1 MTRGERMSPVDTTW
15 LRMDRP
21 NNPMVIVG
29 VIKLAGPV
37 DPTELA
43 RILAERLL
51 VYRRFSQKAVHVAG
65 GMSWVD
71 DSRFDVTRHIHHVR
85 LPGAGG
91 DAELE
96 RFVGELASTP
106 LDRSIPL
113 WQYHIVEDFEGGAA
127 VVVRIH
133 HAIADGIA
141 LIGVMLS
148 LTDDLHGMDEP
159 AADWTARGEGDHG
172 EWWSSLFA
180 PIGRVVKMGSKLS
193 GRVLKSAGGHGS
205 RASRALGLA
214 KDGAGVVGE
223 LAGLLFMPNDSKTP
237 LKGVP
242 HGKKKVAWAE
252 PLPLDEV
259 KAVAHARGCS
269 VNDVL
274 MSCVA
279 GAINAYLDE
288 VGEPTRGVEI
298 RALIPVNLRAPG
310 RHRDLGNEFGI
321 VTLVLPVGIDD
332 PLERLVEVRKRM
344 DALKRSQQAGVTYGL
359 LAALGY
365 VPKLA
370 QDALFGILLYR
381 ATAVMTNVPGP
392 QMPLKI
398 AGAEISQLTFW
409 VPQSG
414 DIGIGVSILSYN
426 GKVQFGLI
434 TDAEMVAEPRR
445 VIAHFGPQFERLLY
459 LTLLDCTAHSEEP
472 ADTTQRTRPEARR
485 HRRRATETGAGTPV
499 TKKATRKKPPPDD
512 AAGTAA
518 PSPRRR
524 RETKTAADDV

>member
-1 MTRGERMSPVDTTW
+1 MARGERMSPVDTTW

-37 DPTELA
+37 DPNELA
-43 RILAERLL
+43 ATLAERLL
-51 VYRRFSQKAVHVAG
+51 VYRRFGQKAVRIGG

-71 DSRFDVTRHIHHVR
+71 DTRFDITRHIHHVR
-85 LPGAGG
+85 LPGAAG

-96 RFVGELASTP
+96 QFVGELAATP
-106 LDRSIPL
+106 LDHSIPL
-113 WQYHIVEDFEGGAA
+113 WQYHIVEGFEGGAA

-148 LTDDLHGMDEP
+148 LTDDLHGLDEP
-159 AADWTARGEGDHG
+159 AADWTSRSADGRGD
-172 EWWSSLFA
+172 WWSSLFA
-180 PIGRVVKMGSKLS
+180 PIGRVVKMGTKLS
-193 GRVLKSAGGHGS
+193 GRVLKASNHNGGGP
-205 RASRALGLA
+205 AAQALGLV
-214 KDGAGVVGE
+214 KDGAGIVGE
-223 LAGLLFMPNDSKTP
+223 LAGLLFMANDSQTP

-252 PLPLDEV
+252 PLPLSEV

-279 GAINAYLDE
+279 GAINAYLAE
-288 VGEPTRGVEI
+288 LGEPTHGVEI

-310 RHRDLGNEFGI
+310 RHRELGNEFGI
-321 VTLVLPVGIDD
+321 VTLVLPVGIDEPFD
-332 PLERLVEVRKRM
+332 RLAEVQKRM

-365 VPKLA
+365 VPKIA

-392 QMPLKI
+392 QMPLRI

-434 TDAEMVAEPRR
+434 TDAELVPEPRR

-459 LTLLDCTAHSEEP
+459 LTLLDYADRAEDLANAEHAAHP
-472 ADTTQRTRPEARR
+472 KPR
-485 HRRRATETGAGTPV
+485 HRRRSTTATATP
-499 TKKATRKKPPPDD
+499 AARK
-512 AAGTAA
+512 
-518 PSPRRR
+518 PRR
-524 RETKTAADDV
+524 KPAAASAPEV

>member
-1 MTRGERMSPVDTTW
+1 MARGERMSPVDTTW

-37 DPTELA
+37 DPRELA
-43 RILAERLL
+43 ATLAERLL
-51 VYRRFSQKAVHVAG
+51 VYRRFGQKAVRVAG

-71 DSRFDVTRHIHHVR
+71 DARFDITRHIHHVR
-85 LPGAGG
+85 LPGAAG

-96 RFVGELASTP
+96 QFVGELAATP
-106 LDRSIPL
+106 LDHSIPL
-113 WQYHIVEDFEGGAA
+113 WQYHIVEGFEGGAA

-148 LTDDLHGMDEP
+148 LTDDLHGLDEP
-159 AADWTARGEGDHG
+159 AADWTARSEDGKGD
-172 EWWSSLFA
+172 WWSSLFA
-180 PIGRVVKMGSKLS
+180 PLGRVVKMGTKLS
-193 GRVLKSAGGHGS
+193 ARMAKASNHNGGGP
-205 RASRALGLA
+205 AAQALGLV
-214 KDGAGVVGE
+214 KDGAGIVGE
-223 LAGLLFMPNDSKTP
+223 LAGLLFMANDSRTP

-252 PLPLDEV
+252 PLPLSEV
-259 KAVAHARGCS
+259 KTIAHARGCS

-279 GAINAYLDE
+279 GAINAYLAE
-288 VGEPTRGVEI
+288 LGEPTHGVEI

-310 RHRDLGNEFGI
+310 RHRELGNEFGI
-321 VTLVLPVGIDD
+321 VTLVLPVGIDE
-332 PLERLVEVRKRM
+332 PLARLAEVQKRM

-359 LAALGY
+359 LAVLGY
-365 VPKLA
+365 TPKLA

-398 AGAEISQLTFW
+398 AGAEISQLMFW

-434 TDAEMVAEPRR
+434 TDAELVPEPRR

-459 LTLLDCTAHSEEP
+459 LTLLDYAERAEDLANAEHAAHPKS
-472 ADTTQRTRPEARR
+472 R
-485 HRRRATETGAGTPV
+485 HRRRST
-499 TKKATRKKPPPDD
+499 
-512 AAGTAA
+512 TAA
-518 PSPRRR
+518 ATPAAPRSRR
-524 RETKTAADDV
+524 KPAATSAPEA